1 MTAEQAREVLGVS
14 VTATPDQIRAAY
26 RKLMAELHP
35 DKQGTDFLA
44 KQINAAKA
52 VLLGE
57 KGSCCFAFLTQA

>member
-14 VTATPDQIRAAY
+14 VTATANEIRAAY
-26 RKLMAELHP
+26 RKLMAKFHP

-57 KGSCCFAFLTQA
+57 